1 MEIEF
6 FFPQNLDEIIVS
18 LTKKYGLLENL
29 AELDEKLEKGEKLST
44 ELISETA
51 VETIKKDLPFE
62 VLASLLKERLKLPL
76 TEAERLAKE
85 IQDEII
91 ENTVKVKKEV
101 AERIEK
107 PRTQKKSE
115 EEKEEETGDVYR
127 EPIE

>member
-1 MEIEF
+1 
-6 FFPQNLDEIIVS
+6 
-18 LTKKYGLLENL
+18 
-29 AELDEKLEKGEKLST
+29 
-44 ELISETA
+44 